1 MAGRRLTGLE
11 FHWFGKGQLLATRYQ
26 HGEAMDLEVS
36 AAALVADASDDAKAS
51 EAGPES
57 MRRVADRLLLD
68 ADGLKPVDAE
78 PDLSSM
84 GRIGADHRIRAL
96 RCLAANFQS
105 AAIKAEMSRK
115 RDAAVP
121 SLGAGVGP

>member
-36 AAALVADASDDAKAS
+36 AAVADASDDAQVSVDGS
-51 EAGPES
+51 ES
-57 MRRVADRLLLD
+57 LQRVAARLLLD
-68 ADGLKPVDAE
+68 ADGIKPVDAE

-84 GRIGADHRIRAL
+84 GRIGADHRISAL

>member
-36 AAALVADASDDAKAS
+36 AAALVADASDDAQVSVDGS
-51 EAGPES
+51 ES
-57 MRRVADRLLLD
+57 LRRVAARLLLD
-68 ADGLKPVDAE
+68 ADGIRPVDAE
-78 PDLSSM
+78 PNLSSM

>member
-36 AAALVADASDDAKAS
+36 EAVADASDDAQVSVDGS
-51 EAGPES
+51 ES
-57 MRRVADRLLLD
+57 LQRVAARLLLD
-68 ADGLKPVDAE
+68 ADGIKPVDAE

-84 GRIGADHRIRAL
+84 GRIGADHRISAL

-121 SLGAGVGP
+121 SLGAGVDP